1 MLNSDLNCR
10 LMTFCL
16 LWSANI
22 WQALFHS
29 ASDIVSDYLLLNDY
43 MAGESFTKTVT
54 DINDP
59 IVKNLTAPNLADA
72 VTRTCVLTSS
82 DASSFTFT
90 CNERPLEFGI
100 LTLIFIYLPTL
111 NIFSALFGLIS
122 SGFLGIFWGSFMII
136 FGWTLWHFCDA
147 AGDVA
152 GASVGFFCGLFGIGF
167 LFIGFLLGI
176 DHLINL
182 L

>member
-1 MLNSDLNCR
+1 MCKYLIS
-10 LMTFCL
+10 F
-16 LWSANI
+16 
-22 WQALFHS
+22 S

-43 MAGESFTKTVT
+43 FAGESITKTVA

-59 IVKNLTAPNLADA
+59 IVQNLTAPNLGNAI
-72 VTRTCVLTSS
+72 TRACVLTST
-82 DASSFTFT
+82 DDSSFTFS
-90 CNERPLEFGI
+90 CEERPLEFGI

-111 NIFSALFGLIS
+111 NIFSAMFGLIS

-167 LFIGFLLGI
+167 LSIGFLLGRYNKCENKMKKDTI
-176 DHLINL
+176 SVFSE
-182 L
+182 